1 MKKSSN
7 HNTCLKP
14 SSIFFAKNVIF
25 TCILLVICVIP
36 NFAQGAYY
44 LTVSQ
49 LESLSYGDQD
59 TKTDGYFVYESRYIQ
74 DIDANQD
81 FLFPVSYHNG
91 SWTGSSD
98 ITGSEQHNYII
109 SLTNIWSEFALLN
122 QLQDL
127 SEPLNGNNHNS
138 QGLPVYDLSVEH
150 INAIVPSEELGNTPP
165 TAGKYAIEIMTAGTD
180 QGKYLVRAEQVD
192 SKWQR
197 KMNGTEVVRYNLRSD
212 FADAQAVLSA
222 IGSPPIFSHIVD
234 QTDTPNEL
242 TYSGTDGTRVE
253 GNKDKRQ
260 HLFDALYAKHIKDN
274 PDPNALENFFPTW
287 LIEEERTYY
296 RQFSE
301 SLDSEPKEKRE
312 ELIIDFVYNMID
324 ENNHFFAF
332 QDLREEISFSI
343 DFNGTVD
350 FSTGRP
356 KDRMV
361 DAIYSISSPHE
372 VEKIRITFRHPN
384 HGNGSRNIDI
394 EINSKT
400 ANGIKNF
407 EYSPWFEHNS
417 TTGSLDIVPNVVRI
431 VVNSPD
437 RGLVILNYYSEG
449 DNQFTKL
456 TGLPEDQWP
465 AVKFKNLVDDRQM
478 PELLKMEVI
487 DGVYDY
493 DAPSDGLDIK
503 IHAKDHGGSG
513 IRSIITHFTKE
524 GNDDEPSIEESMH
537 VGFTSGKYIIPRRV
551 HDYQGGISPRLLEN
565 RWKEPGTWTLSRL
578 YIEDRTLNKII
589 YYESELIEILGELPT
604 ILIKGSTDEKDPQLI
619 RLPGDKN
626 LDFSWVEVD
635 RYRPSFP
642 TLFFTIEEEKLSR
655 SSYAEF
661 EIRGRF
667 EDTNQDGIIDQRDEE
682 QTSQFSLRLQPDRFD
697 TENNLIAILSNDW
710 FDESILKKVPLDT
723 DKKLKLSS
731 ISLGDQSGNHKHY
744 SESELLT
751 LPGIDSESDLL
762 FSIVNFPDLDF
773 TPPKIVKAEIDLKE
787 AKLFLQVDE
796 RSEIEEVELEL
807 FQEKFGNRWYM
818 FHAGDEDI
826 TISAEEE
833 GKWLVELDLRD
844 LLEEFPRDAFT
855 SAFSVNSLMVR
866 DSNGQA
872 EPFNVNDQQSL
883 QNLIFDQSYAGEID
897 DNHPTLLAVIPST
910 SVASESTTLSLVFHA
925 PIDIGEGHIGLRNDS
940 HTANLNIHFDLSEDE
955 NVVNAWREDNL
966 LVVEVKNLD
975 PHFERDFDSQNPE
988 DKFFYINNYHLEGIH
1003 GEHYENHGDPFAGSE
1018 SESEV
1023 PLLFSKPIL
1032 QIEEPWGVDHEDE
1045 EEYENILNVLATDTS
1060 IDFGGENGIYSANG
1074 GPLRFTLDGF
1084 SGIEYSRRVQI
1095 ELSSMDG
1102 NDNVY
1107 IQADYQ
1113 GEETAAPDEH
1123 PDIYESL
1130 ERFRDHHNLSGHASV
1145 TKDGKLVIEANRASL
1160 SGRYYIS
1167 EIRFDHGYPKTYDSH
1182 DNPTYAHNSIY
1193 LIQGFG
1199 HFMIEPLP
1207 EEDAEEMP
1215 VIEKIELSPNFID
1228 IDSEESSEFSITV
1241 LGKDI
1246 TEVEAIF
1253 AQSFSPWHNYLDVQM
1268 DLNNATPVGEA
1279 KVFST
1284 VLEPTVPGIYHL
1296 VAISLTNSKG
1306 DKISLYD
1313 DDLETPMEESPLEE
1327 DFPFDIPSLVAK
1339 GAFPSVVQMERPQ
1352 NKDSADE
1359 LVKKFY
1365 ANETPPATQGDYE
1378 GPIDLDEF
1386 HDEQPQ
1392 TLPPLL
1398 KTNSKVNLS
1407 KDVATLTAVLLSDGN
1422 NSDLELGFQVSDS
1435 IFFDNAEEILIY
1447 EKLEEESLFSVSLD
1461 LTSISAR
1468 RIYFRAFAR
1477 NQYFESFGSKKR
1489 FRLPEIE
1496 SSKEVGL
1503 FPDAFV
1509 LEDGWKENWLGLFH
1523 EYPNGWIYHLDL
1535 AWCYAAKDE
1544 TGGLWLWTD
1553 SNGWAWTN
1561 QITWPH
1567 IYIND
1572 TSSWVYLVPRVNGPA
1587 VIFDYEE
1594 GKFFHLE

>member
-1 MKKSSN
+1 MKKSSSK
-7 HNTCLKP
+7 HNTCLNLANV
-14 SSIFFAKNVIF
+14 FFAKNDII
-25 TCILLVICVIP
+25 TCIIIIFCVIP
-36 NFAQGAYY
+36 NFTQGAYY

-49 LESLSYGDQD
+49 LESLSYGDQN
-59 TKTDGYFVYESRYIQ
+59 TKADGYFVYESRYIQ

-81 FLFPVSYHNG
+81 FLFPVTYNNG

-98 ITGSEQHNYII
+98 YTGSEQHNYNI
-109 SLTNIWSEFALLN
+109 SLSNSWSEFALQN

-138 QGLPVYDLSVEH
+138 EGLPVYDLTVEQ
-150 INAIVPSEELGNTPP
+150 ISSIVSSEELGSNPP

-287 LIEEERTYY
+287 LDEEQKTYY

-301 SLDSEPKEKRE
+301 SLDLEPKEKRE

-356 KDRMV
+356 ADRMV

-372 VEKIRITFRHPN
+372 VEKIRITFRHPYHN
-384 HGNGSRNIDI
+384 NNIRDIDI
-394 EINSKT
+394 EINSKK
-400 ANGIKNF
+400 ANGIKYF
-407 EYSPWFEHNS
+407 QYSPWFEHNS
-417 TTGSLDIVPNVVRI
+417 TTGNLEIVPSNIKI

-437 RGLVILNYYSEG
+437 RGLVKLAYHSG
-449 DNQFTKL
+449 WGNQFTKL
-456 TGLPEDQWP
+456 TGLSEDQWP
-465 AVKFKNLVDDRQM
+465 AVKFKNLVDDRQK
-478 PELLKMEVI
+478 PELLNMEVI

-493 DAPSDGLDIK
+493 DAPSDGLDIQ

-513 IRSIITHFTKE
+513 IRSILTYFTKE
-524 GNDDEPSIEESMH
+524 GNDGEPSIEESMYVSFVSSH
-537 VGFTSGKYIIPRRV
+537 DIIPRRV
-551 HDYQGGISPRLLEN
+551 HDYNGRISPRLLEN
-565 RWKEPGTWTLSRL
+565 RWEEPGTWTLSKL
-578 YIEDRTLNKII
+578 SIEDRTRHQIDYN
-589 YYESELIEILGELPT
+589 ESELIEILGELPT
-604 ILIKGSTDEKDPQLI
+604 IVIKGSKDEKDP
-619 RLPGDKN
+619 PN
-626 LDFSWVEVD
+626 LDS
-635 RYRPSFP
+635 
-642 TLFFTIEEEKLSR
+642 
-655 SSYAEF
+655 
-661 EIRGRF
+661 
-667 EDTNQDGIIDQRDEE
+667 
-682 QTSQFSLRLQPDRFD
+682 
-697 TENNLIAILSNDW
+697 
-710 FDESILKKVPLDT
+710 
-723 DKKLKLSS
+723 
-731 ISLGDQSGNHKHY
+731 
-744 SESELLT
+744 
-751 LPGIDSESDLL
+751 
-762 FSIVNFPDLDF
+762 
-773 TPPKIVKAEIDLKE
+773 TPPKIVKAEVDLKE

-796 RSEIEEVELEL
+796 RDEIEEVEIEL
-807 FQEKFGNRWYM
+807 FQDKFGNRWHM

-826 TISAEEE
+826 TISPEGE
-833 GKWLVELDLRD
+833 GKWLVELDLSD
-844 LLEEFPRDAFT
+844 LLKEFPRDAFT
-855 SAFSVNSLMVR
+855 SAFSVNSLLVR

-897 DNHPTLLAVIPST
+897 DNYPTLLAVIPSN
-910 SVASESTTLSLVFHA
+910 SVASENTNLSLVFHA
-925 PIDIGEGHIGLRNDS
+925 PIDIAEGHIGLSNNS
-940 HTANLNIHFDLSEDE
+940 HTANLDIHFDLSEGE

-975 PHFERDFDSQNPE
+975 PHFATDFDPQESE
-988 DKFFYINNYHLEGIH
+988 DKYFYLNNYHLQGIH
-1003 GEHYENHGDPFAGSE
+1003 GEHFEKHRDPYAGSE

-1032 QIEEPWGVDHEDE
+1032 QIEKPWAGDHEE
-1045 EEYENILNVLATDTS
+1045 EEDYDNIFNVLATDTS
-1060 IDFGGENGIYSANG
+1060 IDFGGENGIYPANG
-1074 GPLRFTLDGF
+1074 GPLRFTLAGF
-1084 SGIEYSRRVQI
+1084 SGIDYSKRVQI

-1102 NDNVY
+1102 KENVS
-1107 IQADYQ
+1107 IEADFQ
-1113 GEETAAPDEH
+1113 GEETTAPEEH
-1123 PDIYESL
+1123 PDIDESL
-1130 ERFRDHHNLSGHASV
+1130 ERFRDHYNLSGHAAV
-1145 TKDGKLVIEANRASL
+1145 TEDGKLVIEANRASL

-1167 EIRFDHGYPKTYDSH
+1167 KIRFDHGYHKSYDYHNS
-1182 DNPTYAHNSIY
+1182 PTYAHNSIY

-1207 EEDAEEMP
+1207 EEDGEEIP

-1228 IDSEESSEFSITV
+1228 IDSEESSEFSVTV

-1268 DLNNATPVGEA
+1268 DLKNPAPVGEA

-1284 VLEPTVPGIYHL
+1284 VLKPTVPGIYHL

-1306 DKISLYD
+1306 EKISVYD
-1313 DDLETPMEESPLEE
+1313 DHLETPMEESPLEE

-1339 GAFPSVVQMERPQ
+1339 GIFPSVVQMERPQ
-1352 NKDSADE
+1352 NKESADE

-1365 ANETPPATQGDYE
+1365 ASETPPATKGDYE

-1386 HDEQPQ
+1386 HDEEPQ

-1398 KTNSKVNLS
+1398 KTNSKVNLLE
-1407 KDVATLTAVLLSDGN
+1407 DVATLTAVLLSDGN

-1435 IFFDNAEEILIY
+1435 IFFDNAEEILVK
-1447 EKLEEESLFSVSLD
+1447 EKLEEESLFAVSLD
-1461 LTSISAR
+1461 LRGISAR

-1477 NQYFESFGSKKR
+1477 NQHYESFGSKKR
-1489 FRLPEIE
+1489 FKLPELE
-1496 SSKEVGL
+1496 SPKEVGL
-1503 FPDAFV
+1503 FPDAVV
-1509 LEDGWKENWLGLFH
+1509 LNDGWKENWLGLFH

-1561 QITWPH
+1561 QRTWPH
-1567 IYIND
+1567 IYINE

-1594 GKFFHLE
+1594 EKFLHLD